1 MEKLAERIWRG
12 ACFSLA
18 VSVILIGSLRYYK
31 NNNWWDIDTSIQT
44 NYYGYNSSNSPLV
57 YYSIQNLDES
67 KHVSSELYVKNIIQ
81 QKDSGK
87 YGAFENVLPGQAI
100 SLKLN
105 LDNQS
110 IRSPS
115 FILRSKEIRL
125 LTFTVNKEGELVYL
139 GSYTRIKRLPI
150 AKLEI
155 FSQNQNLDLFTLD
168 VIKEIEK
175 YKPLEEAAAK
185 ENIPKEEVVNIN
197 EKKKEEAQIINLFTK
212 FKANLLPYSQFYLE
226 YRSICE

>member
-1 MEKLAERIWRG
+1 M
-12 ACFSLA
+12 
-18 VSVILIGSLRYYK
+18 VIIAQIVLLFTIPSK
-31 NNNWWDIDTSIQT
+31 I
-44 NYYGYNSSNSPLV
+44 
-57 YYSIQNLDES
+57 S

>member
-1 MEKLAERIWRG
+1 MEKLAERIWKG
-12 ACFSLA
+12 ACLSLA

-31 NNNWWDIDTSIQT
+31 NNNWWDINTSIQA
-44 NYYGYNSSNSPLV
+44 NYYGYNSSNSPLI

-67 KHVSSELYVKNIIQ
+67 KNVSSELYVKNIIQ
-81 QKDSGK
+81 QKTAGE
-87 YGAFENVLPGQAI
+87 YGAFENILPGQAI

-105 LDNQS
+105 LENQS

-115 FILRSKEIRL
+115 FILRSREIRL
-125 LTFTVNKEGELVYL
+125 LNFEIDEKGELVYL
-139 GSYTRIKRLPI
+139 GSYSRIKRLPM

-175 YKPLEEAAAK
+175 YKPLEEAVAK
-185 ENIPKEEVVNIN
+185 ENIPKEETVDIN
-197 EKKKEEAQIINLFTK
+197 KKKREEAQIFTNY
-212 FKANLLPYSQFYLE
+212 KANLLQYSQFYPE
-226 YRSICE
+226 HKSTCE